1 MKRSK
6 NLGIIVGIVIIVGII
21 ASFGLMQTEFG
32 YSVMSIS
39 NAKFL
44 TGATDLNGYDAYLV
58 DVIVNKGGEQLEGTI
73 SPEMLAQ
80 YGITNMPSGNFKV
93 YLNLKNVTCDYNIKW
108 DDTTIYKIYQATAR
122 YSLCG
127 RNCDN
132 GCTSKSSCP
141 YSYVNLDTVK
151 KACKGEW
158 TNAKTTAWGHTH
170 NPEECNKAFC
180 PMGTDNSATSPGSP
194 VAGGDCNALVD
205 IQTTPVNP
213 AAGGEA
219 SEWCY
224 AMPNEILEGWDGN
237 HWRATHIAGIPW
249 FVGYTIDTTPT
260 ASYQVEVVLENS
272 KGEKVTTILD
282 NKVGT
287 AFLNDIGRV
296 KVVGSLVAQEY
307 CGQPAIDKA
316 IVKDLNT
323 NTMKVV
329 KKEYYSDYKSKLF
342 ELVNFDNNYYKVLNT
357 DPGLGADVLW
367 DKMSTLNSLHRNI
380 YATEIKD
387 NCKINGMIYSCTPIK
402 DIVYPE
408 LQLII
413 KASWLGIRIATGEP
427 KIEDIDIPNKI
438 YEGESTFLTVRVK
451 NVGTTADGVDTS
463 LVCNKEIS
471 LGSVRETIGAGET
484 ESVYINLDGA
494 AGAYNC
500 SVYARSVSDPTKFD
514 KKAISLNILARDVP
528 KPTTC
533 ESIPA
538 QPCGRALWQAYP
550 ICSWNTQFCEEE
562 PKTNWLLIGLII
574 AGVLVAF
581 VIVYFLIKSPK
592 RRR

>member
-1 MKRSK
+1 MKK
-6 NLGIIVGIVIIVGII
+6 ENKIALLIGIIVVVGII
-21 ASFGLMQTEFG
+21 ASWGLTQTEFG

-44 TGATDLNGYDAYLV
+44 TGSTDLSGYDAYLV

-80 YGITNMPSGNFKV
+80 YGITKMPAGNFKV
-93 YLNLKNVTCDYNIKW
+93 YLNLKNVSCDYNIKW
-108 DDTTIYKIYQATAR
+108 DDTSIYKIYQATVKGANVD
-122 YSLCG
+122 SPT
-127 RNCDN
+127 
-132 GCTSKSSCP
+132 GCPWDS
-141 YSYVNLDTVK
+141 VNLNSVK
-151 KACKGEW
+151 DSCKGTWAAARGTE
-158 TNAKTTAWGHTH
+158 TA
-170 NPEECNKAFC
+170 A
-180 PMGTDNSATSPGSP
+180 PGAP
-194 VAGGDCNALVD
+194 VAGGDCNSIVD
-205 IQTTPVNP
+205 IQTTSIRPEL
-213 AAGGEA
+213 GMQA

-224 AMPNEILEGWDGN
+224 AQLPDVSGGAI
-237 HWRATHIAGIPW
+237 HWRTAHVGGIPW
-249 FVGYTIDTTPT
+249 FVGYTIDTVPT
-260 ASYQVEVVLENS
+260 ASYQVEVILENS
-272 KGEKVTTILD
+272 NGSKTSTVLD

-287 AFLNDIGRV
+287 AFLSDIGRV

-307 CGQPAIDKA
+307 CGQPAIEKA

-323 NTMKVV
+323 NTYKVI

-342 ELVNFDNNYYKVLNT
+342 ELVNYDNNEFAFQYNAPVPPR
-357 DPGLGADVLW
+357 DPGVGAGVLT
-367 DKMSTLNSLHRNI
+367 DKMSTLNRLFTNI
-380 YATEIKD
+380 YANEIKD
-387 NCKINGMIYSCTPIK
+387 NCKINGMIYTCKPAK

-413 KASWLGIRIATGEP
+413 KASWLGVRIATGEP
-427 KIEDIDIPNKI
+427 KIEDVDVPSKI

-451 NVGTTADGVDTS
+451 NVGETADGIDTS
-463 LVCNKEIS
+463 LVCNKEVS

-484 ESVYINLDGA
+484 ESIYINLDGA
-494 AGAYNC
+494 AGKYNC

-514 KKAISLNILARDVP
+514 KKAISLTILERDIP

-533 ESIPA
+533 DSIPA

-581 VIVYFLIKSPK
+581 VIVYFIFKSPSRG